1 LAGTTGVVEAAAEKL
16 EKEASDTAAAG
27 SISAEEVTKTTES
40 PTGTPPSEEEEEE
53 GSSHEIALTQLVLPG
68 PIEYITQLTDT
79 AIAIN
84 KNNWLRSFFLSALRK
99 TIWCCYCHSR
109 MPRKSCDT
117 YDSSHLTQMYL
128 REKWSSN
135 LGFGLV
141 DDQRFT
147 ARSHANSR
155 IARATSLIF
164 ATFELR
170 RKTYLHE
177 KLAEAG
183 DAQGACLYFSIS
195 RYTTQ
200 YHIYIYFISLY
211 YITEFFTNLML
222 FI

>member
-1 LAGTTGVVEAAAEKL
+1 MFLAGTTGVVEAAAEKL
-16 EKEASDTAAAG
+16 EKEASDTAVAG

-117 YDSSHLTQMYL
+117 YASGVTTHNYSAISAMM
-128 REKWSSN
+128 
-135 LGFGLV
+135 
-141 DDQRFT
+141 
-147 ARSHANSR
+147 
-155 IARATSLIF
+155 ARAEDF
-164 ATFELR
+164 YE
-170 RKTYLHE
+170 
-177 KLAEAG
+177 
-183 DAQGACLYFSIS
+183 IS
-195 RYTTQ
+195 VAN
-200 YHIYIYFISLY
+200 ISS
-211 YITEFFTNLML
+211 F
-222 FI
+222 